1 MTEIDTDPNSP
12 RSKQYFKQLEEAE
25 RVNKQKKPG
34 QILIKTMKRGNRAG
48 STLKIDVGTNG
59 QPLSEEE

>member
-1 MTEIDTDPNSP
+1 MTEIDTDPNSLK
-12 RSKQYFKQLEEAE
+12 SQQYFKQLEEAE
-25 RVNKQKKPG
+25 RTTHQKKPG

-48 STLKIDVGTNG
+48 STLKIDVGVNG